1 MITATVIVIDEL
13 MAKKQAD
20 GNKRCRVGNVCSH
33 WALTVYKPPPPPKKI
48 NKIKFKK

>member
-20 GNKRCRVGNVCSH
+20 GNKRCRVGNVCVTGHSLCTS
-33 WALTVYKPPPPPKKI
+33 APPPPKK
-48 NKIKFKK
+48 KIK

>member
-33 WALTVYKPPPPPKKI
+33 WALTVYKRPPPKK